1 MKADLERN
9 CNVENKGLNMV
20 IKEIKHRMKGK
31 TTKLQKYGKR
41 NTQILQNRLFQ
52 TNQKLFFEKIEGKH
66 KQNDVKPS
74 AEESRKIRSKIWS
87 EVLNVSAQ

>member
-20 IKEIKHRMKGK
+20 IKEIKQRMKGK

-52 TNQKLFFEKIEGKH
+52 TNQKLFFEKIEGKR

-74 AEESRKIRSKIWS
+74 AEESRKIRSEIWS